1 MRRLSRVPALAL
13 AVAAGPVA
21 ATGLSSSTAPA
32 ANAATCHRQV
42 YVTLFVYSF
51 LPRPASNRCWRYARL
66 PQSLRAWRVCHWEGP
81 ASGSGPNWL
90 YDDTSPRHALRTE
103 RSKIANC
110 AAGRAGLGYEAM
122 ARRNGAWRRA
132 APAGVQTNRFYA
144 ETYSGDTAV
153 DDYFRLWAANPS
165 IGRPVINIGP
175 ASPGTTYS
183 AVFHLCRSVRSG
195 RYIGIYSKTPV
206 SPANGK
212 LTRVENA
219 LNACTSR

>member
-1 MRRLSRVPALAL
+1 MYRLSRAAALAL
-13 AVAAGPVA
+13 TVAAVIL
-21 ATGLSSSTAPA
+21 ATTWLSFSPARTAD
-32 ANAATCHRQV
+32 AATCQRQV
-42 YVTLFVYSF
+42 YVTFIVYSF
-51 LPRPASNRCWRYARL
+51 LPRPASNGCWRYERPRQAR
-66 PQSLRAWRVCHWEGP
+66 RAWHICHWDKP

-110 AAGRAGLGYEAM
+110 AAGRGGLGYEAM

-132 APAGVQTNRFYA
+132 APAGVRIRFYA
-144 ETYSGDTAV
+144 ETYSGDGTV
-153 DDYFRLWAANPS
+153 DDYFPLWAANPS
-165 IGRPVINIGP
+165 IGRPLINIGP

-183 AVFHLCRSVRSG
+183 AVLHLCRSVRSG

-212 LTRVENA
+212 LAQVQNA
-219 LNACTSR
+219 LDACTSG